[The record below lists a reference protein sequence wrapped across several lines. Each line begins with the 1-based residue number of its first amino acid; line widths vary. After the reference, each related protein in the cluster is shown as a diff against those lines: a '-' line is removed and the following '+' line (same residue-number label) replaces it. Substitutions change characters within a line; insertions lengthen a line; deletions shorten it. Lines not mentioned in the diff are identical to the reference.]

1 MKRVKAMMTI
11 EAIVIIPLC
20 LAISML
26 IVWSGI
32 LLYNRT
38 AADYALSVAVIQAAR
53 QAEAENEEILKLAK
67 DKAAELLNDRMVMME
82 EGSLNVSVDL
92 ADVKATYT
100 GRMRAPV
107 LPTFGDIKPIEWK
120 VEISRKSPRL
130 KEAMTVRARHNITG
144 G

>member
-1 MKRVKAMMTI
+1 MKRLKAMMTI
-11 EAIVIIPLC
+11 EAVIILPLC
-20 LAISML
+20 LMISLL

-53 QAEAENEEILKLAK
+53 QAEADNDTILKLAG
-67 DKAAELLNDRMVMME
+67 DKASELLNARMVMME
-82 EGSLNVSVDL
+82 EASLDVSVDL
-92 ADVKATYT
+92 MAVKASYS

-107 LPTFGDIKPIEWK
+107 LPAFGDGLHFDWGIS
-120 VEISRKSPRL
+120 ISRKSPRL
-130 KEAMTVRARHNITG
+130 KEAMTVRSMHNITG